1 MSINFKNKKIIFGI
15 FPIIIGI
22 FIANFILANFTY
34 TKIKN
39 NILEIPESQTS
50 AAINSEA
57 VKSEAKQK
65 YFYFNK
71 DDEAKLKLSAE
82 SYIVGDLNTG
92 EIILSKN
99 PENKYPIASVSK
111 LMTALVADEIAKE
124 SDITKVTTEALKT
137 YGTNGGLYKNEQI
150 KVKDLI
156 YPLLLQSSNDAAEVI
171 ARHFERDNFMKK
183 MNQQAEILKMVNT
196 FYDDPSG
203 LSNKNQSTV
212 SDLFKLTGY
221 INKNKKNLFDISKT
235 RSYSTKKHSWFSSN
249 QFLRNTN
256 YIGGKSGFTNPAKQT
271 VVSVFNLPL
280 GRDSSRPIGIV
291 LLRSNDR
298 AKDVNNILKYL
309 NKNVYYGGEAD
320 ARADWIK
327 EKLNIPS
334 IKDPDYV
341 TLSFLG
347 DIMLDRGVRASVN
360 KNFSGDYSSLFEKM
374 DVLEKSDIVFA
385 NLEGPASDQGKDL
398 RNLYSF
404 RMDPNA
410 IPALKG
416 ANFSILSV
424 ANNHAGDWGQTAFA
438 DTLSRLTENEI
449 LYTGGGYAEE
459 IEKPTIIEK
468 YDMKIG
474 FLGFSDVGP
483 QNLKPT
489 IEKQGILLA
498 NNPRIKEIINKAS
511 KEVDYL
517 IVSFH
522 FGDEYKTT
530 NNKRQQ
536 TLARLAIDNGAKI
549 VIGHHP
555 HVVQNTEVY
564 KNGFIAYSL
573 GNFIFDQKFS
583 KNTMEGMLLQMKIWR
598 DGNLTISKDTVKLNS
613 VFQPDKIIKGK
624 EEKIDFSKIKR

>member
-1 MSINFKNKKIIFGI
+1 MSSKNKKIIFAI
-15 FPIIIGI
+15 FPIIVGVFLANLI
-22 FIANFILANFTY
+22 FANFPYVKLE
-34 TKIKN
+34 N
-39 NILEIPESQTS
+39 NIVDIPNSQN
-50 AAINSEA
+50 AAVVNAPALDIS
-57 VKSEAKQK
+57 AKQK

-71 DDEAKLKLSAE
+71 DDEAKLRLSAE

-92 EIILSKN
+92 EVILSKN
-99 PENKYPIASVSK
+99 AENKYPIASVSK
-111 LMTALVADEIAKE
+111 MMTALVADQIAEKDE
-124 SDITKVTTEALKT
+124 TTKVSAEALKT
-137 YGTNGGLYKNEQI
+137 YGTNGGLYKGEQI

-171 ARHFERDNFMKK
+171 ARHFERDTFMKK
-183 MNQQAEILKMVNT
+183 MNQQADILKMINT

-221 INKNKKNLFDISKT
+221 IYKNQKHLLDISKT
-235 RSYSTKKHSWFSSN
+235 RSYNTKKHSWFSTN
-249 QFLRNTN
+249 QFLRNSN

-320 ARADWIK
+320 AYSDWIK

-360 KNFSGDYSSLFEKM
+360 KNFSGDYSKLFDKM

-424 ANNHAGDWGQTAFA
+424 ANNHAGDWGPDAFS

-449 LYTGGGYAEE
+449 LYTGGGYSNE

-489 IEKQGILLA
+489 LEKQGILLA
-498 NNPRIKEIINKAS
+498 NNPRIKEIISNAS

-536 TLARLAIDNGAKI
+536 TLARAPLCKSPLPSAKTT
-549 VIGHHP
+549 GLSQSRGP
-555 HVVQNTEVY
+555 
-564 KNGFIAYSL
+564 F
-573 GNFIFDQKFS
+573 
-583 KNTMEGMLLQMKIWR
+583 
-598 DGNLTISKDTVKLNS
+598 
-613 VFQPDKIIKGK
+613 P
-624 EEKIDFSKIKR
+624 